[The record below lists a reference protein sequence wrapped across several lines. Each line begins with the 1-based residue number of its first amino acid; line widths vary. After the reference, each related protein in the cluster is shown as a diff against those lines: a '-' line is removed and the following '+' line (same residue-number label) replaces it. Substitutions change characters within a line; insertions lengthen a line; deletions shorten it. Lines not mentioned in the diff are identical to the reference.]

1 MSGLRA
7 AFKQYIVSLPIE
19 KIVPQN
25 KISEDTK
32 KSISYRQIVASIQEI
47 GLIEPLVVYPESVNR
62 FLLLDGHSRLEALKS
77 AGAVEVRCILAT
89 DDEAYT
95 YNRRV
100 NSIPPVAQHLM
111 LLEALRS
118 GLSEERIAASLKVDV
133 SVIRQKRDML
143 NGICKEAVELLR
155 DRQVNARIFPYL
167 RKMKPLRQVEAA
179 EHMIANSSYSLT
191 FVQALLYATKPE
203 LLNEKPKIPA
213 NVAPIEPSRNLLIQ
227 ESEQLLKDLK
237 RLQENFGKNAL
248 ALTVCQGYIERL
260 LKNPRVVKYL
270 ERRHKETLGAMQS
283 WTQDRRLGNISKTAM
298 AALDARRH

>member
-7 AFKQYIVSLPIE
+7 AFKQHIMFVPID

-25 KISEDTK
+25 EISEDTR
-32 KSISYRQIVASIQEI
+32 KSISYRQIMASVQEI
-47 GLIEPLVVYPESVNR
+47 GLIEPLVVYPESSAR
-62 FLLLDGHSRLEALKS
+62 FLLLDGHCRLEALKS
-77 AGAVEVRCILAT
+77 NGATEARCILST

-111 LLEALRS
+111 LLEALRG

-143 NGICKEAVELLR
+143 NGICKETVELLR
-155 DRQVNARIFPYL
+155 DRQVNAKIFHYL

-203 LLNEKPKIPA
+203 LLNEKPKIPPSA
-213 NVAPIEPSRNLLIQ
+213 APMEPSRNLLIQ
-227 ESEQLLKDLK
+227 ESEQLLTDLK
-237 RLQENFGKNAL
+237 RLQQSFGKDAL

-260 LKNPRVVKYL
+260 LKNPRVMKYL

-283 WTQDRRLGNISKTAM
+283 WIQERRLGNISK
-298 AALDARRH
+298 AAIAH